1 MRLSLACLAALSS
14 LAPLADAQ
22 IVDFESCGVGNPSY
36 TTLVVGAFQFSA
48 THFHCLSDFTPS
60 GGIAANGSLGVLG
73 AEGGASGSSG
83 RVKSSP
89 ACSAAGVAVSSNWI
103 GNRLRI
109 PFRPCQSRPSG
120 RSTTTPASRLP
131 PELAAVS
138 NPA

>member
-73 AEGGASGSSG
+73 AEGGASGSSTITMVRTDG
-83 RVKSSP
+83 AAFDVGVIREPRCP
-89 ACSAAGVAVSSNWI
+89 AGWK
-103 GNRLRI
+103 
-109 PFRPCQSRPSG
+109 
-120 RSTTTPASRLP
+120 
-131 PELAAVS
+131 
-138 NPA
+138 